1 VTGKALLAA
10 LKSVGFEVVRTRGS
24 HRILRHPDGRSTS
37 VPVHGARDVPIGTLN
52 GILRQVKLNLDEL
65 Q

>member
-1 VTGKALLAA
+1 
-10 LKSVGFEVVRTRGS
+10 VGFEVVRTRGS